1 MAEILKE
8 YSYMALP
15 SSIKRGNPAPLDV
28 SEIWFSYEEMAA
40 YAATNATAYVGQQMS
55 LVDEVNN
62 TATAYI
68 ILNAAGDLQEI
79 GAGVLTDDLTV
90 ELNPEGE
97 LALHDF
103 GKAFYKYIP
112 EEKNEETGEVTKEA
126 GYEKVVVSESNPWK
140 AGLEPRVVLEGEDLV
155 LGWFEPN
162 PTTIEGVNN
171 QVTAVQGTVSQLDET
186 LNAEGGLVDQVEDLQ
201 KEIGHA
207 ATEAGNDATGLYA
220 ELDKKADAEAVE
232 EELAKKADADTV
244 TEELGKKANAE
255 DVYDKN
261 AVDGLI
267 SGVNT
272 EVAKKA
278 NSADVY
284 TKSEV
289 DGFVSTINGNV
300 DKKADADAV
309 YTIAQADK
317 AIADAVAGADHLKR
331 KIMGSVEEVEAYA
344 ADHADAT
351 QYIFMVSNGL
361 QADDN
366 RYYEYMVFEIA
377 GEDGAETTRVV
388 ERVGNWAVDL
398 SGYATIGALENLTQ
412 TVADNKS
419 AIEQSLADEV
429 ARADAAEKVNAKAA
443 ADAQAAAEA
452 AQKAADDEKVRAE
465 AAEKALGERIDA
477 IDFID
482 SDELNT
488 ALEPY
493 AKTADVTTAL
503 EPYAK
508 TEDVNKA
515 LDEKADAA
523 TTLAGYGI
531 TDAYTKAEADKA
543 IADKVAA
550 VTGGESAAAVKLLL
564 EAEVTRSTGKDEEHG
579 NAINAITEKL
589 NSIASGAQVNA
600 IDSVEETEFSIDAVK
615 ILSLLAVPAA
625 KITGLAE
632 HETIVALSNSIAQNA
647 QNITTNANS
656 ITSLSESLNNYVLNT
671 TYSNKMT
678 EIDADLAALKDAV
691 TWKEV

>member
-1 MAEILKE
+1 MAEILKNN
-8 YSYMALP
+8 SFMALP

-40 YAATNATAYVGQQMS
+40 YAATNATAYVGQQMA

-68 ILNAAGDLQEI
+68 ILNTAGDLQEI
-79 GAGVLTDDLTV
+79 GAGVLTDDLTI

-103 GKAFYKYIP
+103 GKAFYKYIA

-201 KEIGHA
+201 EEIGHA

-272 EVAKKA
+272 EIAKKA

-331 KIMGSVEEVEAYA
+331 KIMNSLEEVEAYA
-344 ADHADAT
+344 ASNADAT

-366 RYYEYMVFEIA
+366 RYYEYMVFEVA

-398 SGYATIGALENLTQ
+398 SGYATTGALEALSQ
-412 TVADNKS
+412 TVTDNKA
-419 AIEQSLADEV
+419 AIEQALANEV
-429 ARADAAEKVNAKAA
+429 ARADAAEKANAKAA
-443 ADAQAAAEA
+443 AD

-531 TDAYTKAEADKA
+531 TDAYTKAETDKA
-543 IADKVAA
+543 IADKVAD

-589 NSIASGAQVNA
+589 NGIASGAQVNV
-600 IDSVEETEFSIDAVK
+600 IDSIEEAEFSIDAVK
-615 ILSLLAVPAA
+615 KLSLLAVPAA

-632 HETIVALSNSIAQNA
+632 HEAIVALFNSIAQNT

>member
-40 YAATNATAYVGQQMS
+40 YAATNATAYVGQQMA

-201 KEIGHA
+201 EEIGHA

-366 RYYEYMVFEIA
+366 RYYEYMVFEVA

-398 SGYATIGALENLTQ
+398 SGYATIGALEALSQ
-412 TVADNKS
+412 TVTDNKS

-488 ALEPY
+488 VLEPY

-531 TDAYTKAEADKA
+531 TDAYTKTETDKA
-543 IADKVAA
+543 IADKVAD

-615 ILSLLAVPAA
+615 KLSLLAVPAA

-671 TYSNKMT
+671 IYSDKMT